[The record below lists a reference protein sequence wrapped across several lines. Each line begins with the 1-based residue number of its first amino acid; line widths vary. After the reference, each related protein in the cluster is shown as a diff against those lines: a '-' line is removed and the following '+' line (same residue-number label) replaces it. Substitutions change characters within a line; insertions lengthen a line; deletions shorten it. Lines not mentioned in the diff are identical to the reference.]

1 MPQTTVQSLTH
12 PHQTHKQVI
21 VEHFN
26 RTAPDIDRWRNVN
39 HYYYRDLARLH
50 QFLIPTGSRVLEIGC
65 GNGDLL
71 SATHPRVGVG
81 IDLSPTTINIAQKNH
96 PHLRFYC
103 VDAET
108 LSPESIGYLTEGP
121 DRGPIEGPIDE
132 PHTFDYIICS
142 NAASYFSDIQTAF
155 SRLHPFCTPQT
166 RLIISFHNYLW
177 EPVLRIGERLGQRS
191 PQPPQNWLSMDDVAN
206 LLTITGFTPLK
217 RGRRFLFPRHI
228 PLLSPL
234 INRYLAPL
242 PGVKHLSLTNFVVAR
257 QTPHPLAPF
266 PLAPAPVGRE
276 ARRGAGRVAGG
287 EGAASQGLPSVSVI
301 IPARNESGNIEDAI
315 TRMPYMG
322 SHTEIIFVEGHSSDD
337 TWKTI
342 KNKIRSYKRRNK
354 EADGPVF
361 TFKSMQQ
368 TGKGKADAVRL
379 GFAEATGDILMIL
392 DADLTVP
399 PEDLPHFYEAISSN
413 RGEFI
418 NGSRLLYPR
427 SKQAMPWLNT
437 LANKTF
443 ALMFSFLLEQPLKDT
458 LCGTKVLWRSDYD
471 RIAAGRNYFG
481 DFDPFGDFD
490 LLFGAA
496 KLNLHIVEVPIRYQ
510 PRTYGSSNIA
520 HFREG
525 LVLMKMCA
533 YAAGKLKFI

>member
-1 MPQTTVQSLTH
+1 MPKATTDPLTH
-12 PHQTHKQVI
+12 PPQTHKQAI
-21 VEHFN
+21 AEHFN
-26 RTAPDIDRWRNVN
+26 RTAPEIDRWQTIN

-50 QFLIPTGSRVLEIGC
+50 QFLIPTGARVLEIGC

-71 SATHPRVGVG
+71 SATQPRIGVGV
-81 IDLSPTTINIAQKNH
+81 DLSPTTINMAQKNH

-103 VDAET
+103 ADAET
-108 LSPESIGYLTEGP
+108 LTPESIGYLTEGP
-121 DRGPIEGPIDE
+121 DRGPIEGYIDE
-132 PHTFDYIICS
+132 PQTFDYIICA
-142 NAASYFSDIQTAF
+142 NAASYFSNIQTAL
-155 SRLHPFCTPQT
+155 SRLHPFCTPKT

-177 EPVLRIGERLGQRS
+177 EPVLKLGEQLGQRR

-217 RGRRFLFPRHI
+217 RGRRFLLPRYV
-228 PLLSPL
+228 PVLSPL
-234 INRYLAPL
+234 VNRYLAPL
-242 PGVKHLSLTNFVVAR
+242 PIIKHLGLTNFVVAR
-257 QTPHPLAPF
+257 PSAQVTAPQKLAAPQTNA
-266 PLAPAPVGRE
+266 
-276 ARRGAGRVAGG
+276 
-287 EGAASQGLPSVSVI
+287 PSVSII

-315 TRMPYMG
+315 ARTPHMG
-322 SHTEIIFVEGHSSDD
+322 RHTEIIFVEGHSTDD
-337 TWKTI
+337 TWQTI
-342 KNKIRSYKRRNK
+342 KNKIRNYKRRTK
-354 EADGPVF
+354 DTDGPIF

-399 PEDLPHFYEAISSN
+399 PEDLPHFYEAIATN

-443 ALMFSFLLEQPLKDT
+443 ALMFSFLLGQPLKDT
-458 LCGTKVLWRSDYD
+458 LCGTKVLWRSDYE
-471 RIAAGRNYFG
+471 RIAAGRSYFG

-510 PRTYGSSNIA
+510 SRTYGSSNIA
-520 HFREG
+520 HVKEG
-525 LVLMKMCA
+525 LVLMRMCA
-533 YAAGKLKFI
+533 YAASKLKFI

>member
-1 MPQTTVQSLTH
+1 MPETAVESLTH
-12 PHQTHKQVI
+12 PHQTHKQAI
-21 VEHFN
+21 ADHFN
-26 RTAPDIDRWRNVN
+26 HTAPDIDRWRSIN

-50 QFLIPTGSRVLEIGC
+50 QFLIPTGARVLEIGC

-71 SATHPRVGVG
+71 SSTRPRIGVG
-81 IDLSPTTINIAQKNH
+81 IDLSPITVNIAQKNH

-103 VDAET
+103 ADAEALT
-108 LSPESIGYLTEGP
+108 PESIGYLTEGP
-121 DRGPIEGPIDE
+121 DRGPIEGYIDE
-132 PHTFDYIICS
+132 PQTFDYIICA

-166 RLIISFHNYLW
+166 RIIISFHNYLW
-177 EPVLRIGERLGQRS
+177 EPVLKLGERFGQRK

-206 LLTITGFTPLK
+206 LLRITGFTPLK
-217 RGRRFLFPRHI
+217 RGRRFLLPRYV
-228 PLLSPL
+228 PVLSPL
-234 INRYLAPL
+234 INRFIAPL
-242 PGVKHLSLTNFVVAR
+242 PGIKHLGLTNFVVAR
-257 QTPHPLAPF
+257 
-266 PLAPAPVGRE
+266 PAPQPLT
-276 ARRGAGRVAGG
+276 
-287 EGAASQGLPSVSVI
+287 ASKKPPSVSVI
-301 IPARNESGNIEDAI
+301 IPARNEEGNIEAAI

-322 SHTEIIFVEGHSSDD
+322 AHTEIIFVEGHSTDD
-337 TWKTI
+337 TWQTI
-342 KNKIRSYKRRNK
+342 KNKVRNYKRRTK
-354 EADGPVF
+354 EADTEVF
-361 TFKSMQQ
+361 TLKYLQQ

-399 PEDLPHFYEAISSN
+399 PEDLPHFYEAIASH

-427 SKQAMPWLNT
+427 SKKAMPWLNT

-443 ALMFSFLLEQPLKDT
+443 ALLFSYLLEQPLKDT
-458 LCGTKVLWRSDYD
+458 LCGTKVLRRSDYE
-471 RIAAGRNYFG
+471 RIAAGRSYFG

-496 KLNLHIVEVPIRYQ
+496 KLNMHIVEVPIRYQ

-525 LVLMKMCA
+525 LVLVRMCA
-533 YAAGKLKFI
+533 YAATKLKFI